1 MKTSP
6 KYLVVK
12 RTWGSKVELCTRG
25 KAGKAGNHHLLPGR
39 EEEGEEEGTEATEAD
54 QTRDGRSQTVVN
66 VTVMQEANKK

>member
-1 MKTSP
+1 M
-6 KYLVVK
+6 K

-39 EEEGEEEGTEATEAD
+39 EEEEGTEATEAD